1 MFQQTVDPVA
11 GSLTVS
17 ALVACLPLLTM
28 FITLGVLRWKAHHA
42 GLTSVAVAIVV
53 AIVGFKMP
61 ASLALF
67 ATLNGAAFGLYP
79 IAWIVVTAIFM
90 YMVTVKS
97 GRFNDL
103 RATFNLLSD
112 DLRIQA
118 ILIAFCFGGLLEALA
133 GYGAPIAIT
142 GAMLMAL
149 GFSPVRA
156 ALVVLL
162 ANTAPVAFGA
172 VAIPIDTAAKVAE
185 FEPQLVSASA
195 GHQTPVLAVF
205 VPMLL
210 VLMVDGMRGVR
221 QTWPVAFSIG
231 IAFGAAQW
239 VTSQSAVYQLT
250 DVFASLAGLAV
261 AIVFLRF
268 WQPVEAE
275 RVAKHLEEELVRARE
290 TGLAAAIEEDVEVPD
305 AEELT
310 PQRIWMALVPYI
322 LVIFIFGTAKLVGP
336 IKEAIDATTIKF
348 DWPGLAGAI
357 LRPDGSD
364 YGVSYK
370 LDLIANPGGQLLITG
385 ILVAIIYKVSVADTI
400 KTFTETLYN
409 MRFAIL
415 TMASVLALA
424 FVMNASGQTQSIGYW
439 VAGVGTAFAFLG
451 PVLGW
456 LGVFV
461 TGSDTSSNALFGALQ
476 KTASIQAGIDPL
488 VMVAGNTSGGVVG
501 KMISPQN
508 LAIATASVGLAGQE
522 SLLLRKVIWWSVS
535 LLFFICLLVGLQA
548 IGVLGFMVPAHPY
561 HP

>member
-1 MFQQTVDPVA
+1 MFQQTIDPVA
-11 GSLTVS
+11 GSLTAS
-17 ALVACLPLLTM
+17 ALVACLPLVTM
-28 FITLGVLRWKAHHA
+28 FVTLGVLRWKAHHA

-61 ASLALF
+61 VSLALF
-67 ATLNGAAFGLYP
+67 STLNGAAFGLYP

-90 YMVTVKS
+90 YMITVKS

-118 ILIAFCFGGLLEALA
+118 VLIAFCFGGLLEALA

-185 FEPQLVSASA
+185 YEPIVVSASA

-210 VLMVDGMRGVR
+210 ILMVDGIRGVR
-221 QTWPVAFSIG
+221 QTLPVSLPIG

-239 VTSQSAVYQLT
+239 VTSQTEVYQLT

-261 AIVFLRF
+261 AIVILRF
-268 WQPVEAE
+268 WQPADAD
-275 RVAKHLEEELVRARE
+275 RVAEHLEEELKRARE
-290 TGLAAAIEEDVEVPD
+290 TGLAAAVEEDAEVPD
-305 AEELT
+305 ASELT
-310 PQRIWMALVPYI
+310 ANRIWMALVPYV
-322 LVIFIFGTAKLVGP
+322 LVIIIFGSAKLIAPV
-336 IKEAIDATTIKF
+336 KAAINTTTFSF
-348 DWPGLAGAI
+348 DWPGLAGQI
-357 LRPDGSD
+357 LRPDGSP
-364 YGVSYK
+364 YPVSFK
-370 LDLIANPGGQLLITG
+370 IDLLANPGGQLVITG
-385 ILVAIIYKVSVADTI
+385 ILVAIIYGVSMSDTVGV
-400 KTFTETLYN
+400 FVDTLNN
-409 MRFAIL
+409 MKFAIL

-476 KTASIQAGIDPL
+476 KTASIQAGIDPI

-508 LAIATASVGLAGQE
+508 LAIATTAVGLAGQE
-522 SLLLRKVIWWSVS
+522 SLLLRKVIWWSIS
-535 LLFFICLLVGLQA
+535 LLIAICLLVGLQA
-548 IGVLGFMVPAHPY
+548 IGALPFMVPH
-561 HP
+561 

>member
-1 MFQQTVDPVA
+1 MFQQVMDPVA
-11 GSLTVS
+11 GSLTAS
-17 ALVACLPLLTM
+17 ALVACLPLVTM
-28 FITLGVLRWKAHHA
+28 FVTLGVLRWKAHHA
-42 GLTSVAVAIVV
+42 GLTSVAVAILV

-61 ASLALF
+61 VDLALF
-67 ATLNGAAFGLYP
+67 STLNGAAFGLYP

-90 YMVTVKS
+90 YMITVKS

-172 VAIPIDTAAKVAE
+172 VAIPIDTAAKVSE
-185 FEPQLVSASA
+185 MDPLLVSASA

-210 VLMVDGMRGVR
+210 VLMVDGTRGVM
-221 QTWPVAFSIG
+221 QTFPVALPIG
-231 IAFGAAQW
+231 LAFGAAQW
-239 VTSQSAVYQLT
+239 YTASTAIYPLT
-250 DVFASLAGLAV
+250 DVFASLAGLAA
-261 AIVFLRF
+261 AIIILRF
-268 WQPVEAE
+268 WQPADAD
-275 RVAKHLEEELVRARE
+275 RVAEHLHEELVRARE
-290 TGLAAAIEEDVEVPD
+290 TGLAAAVEEDAAVPD
-305 AEELT
+305 ASALT
-310 PQRIWMALVPYI
+310 PNRIWMALVPYV
-322 LVIFIFGTAKLVGP
+322 LVIFIFGSAKLIPAV
-336 IKEAIDATTIKF
+336 KAAIDSTTVTF
-348 DWPGLAGAI
+348 NWPGLAEKIAK
-357 LRPDGSD
+357 LDGSP
-364 YGVSYK
+364 YPVSFK
-370 LDLIANPGGQLLITG
+370 LDLLANPGGQLLLTG
-385 ILVAIIYKVSVADTI
+385 ILVAIIYKVSAKDTI
-400 KTFTETLYN
+400 DTFLETLNN
-409 MRFAIL
+409 MKFAIL

-424 FVMNASGQTQSIGYW
+424 FVMNSSGQTLSIGHW
-439 VAGVGTAFAFLG
+439 VAGVGPAFAFLG

-476 KTASIQAGIDPL
+476 HTAAVQAGIDPL

-508 LAIATASVGLAGQE
+508 LAIATTAVGLAGQE
-522 SLLLRKVIWWSVS
+522 SLLLRKVIWWSLG
-535 LLFFICLLVGLQA
+535 LLVAIALLVGLQA
-548 IGVLGFMVPAHPY
+548 IGVLHFMVPVHPY
-561 HP
+561 